1 MYFHIIFFFLIYK
14 EDIHKN
20 YKKNKQTKKNSYDML
35 PNTQSTDD
43 IISIR
48 ISLEFYEVV
57 LIFNNRT

>member
-1 MYFHIIFFFLIYK
+1 MYFHIIFFLIYK
-14 EDIHKN
+14 KDIHKN
-20 YKKNKQTKKNSYDML
+20 YKKNKQKKNSYNML
-35 PNTQSTDD
+35 PNPQSTDD